1 MQIGGIKM
9 QSRKMDRVKEDKK
22 RELTS
27 ILREMKDPR
36 VHNSIISVVRVE
48 VSNDL
53 SICKVYVSSIDG
65 IEKAKEAVEG
75 LKSAS
80 GYIKREIGNRLSL
93 RHIPSMIFKA
103 TDSIEYSA
111 NIAKILNKIDLKDDK
126 K

>member
-1 MQIGGIKM
+1 M
-9 QSRKMDRVKEDKK
+9 QSRKMDRVKEDIK